1 MVLEQE
7 CQQRLVELFFLTE
20 GKKEEK
26 SLVHRIAK
34 PQEKK
39 PRAPQAL

>member
-1 MVLEQE
+1 MVSEQE
-7 CQQRLVELFFLTE
+7 CQPRLAGLFFPTE

-34 PQEKK
+34 PQENK
-39 PRAPQAL
+39 PRARKAL